1 MTFKKSFTAAMMAIV
16 MVFTIVTVSP
26 VSAQA
31 ATSSAKASAIQT
43 RADQQTKSVKDYAEY
58 YGWLVTVKQYKTT
71 GSDIRKTVKAVGAKG
86 IFNMKQI
93 TKKVGN
99 RFVTTWYISNNKF
112 SLTGIKTSLK
122 KYASSAD
129 VRAMLEDS
137 VGIKA
142 DSLDKAAVKNG
153 WAVTRKASYKKGVA
167 YEALTFN
174 NSKYKFTAKVSAQR
188 NNGKIVYKYWRQG
201 TSCKASAITNWL
213 KTYSAPATK

>member
-153 WAVTRKASYKKGVA
+153 WAVTRKASYKKRRR
-167 YEALTFN
+167 L
-174 NSKYKFTAKVSAQR
+174 
-188 NNGKIVYKYWRQG
+188 
-201 TSCKASAITNWL
+201 
-213 KTYSAPATK
+213 